1 MITVLLITRT
11 ALYYAII
18 LCYFVD
24 ELGLNPTDLSHLK
37 KQLSEKFHF
46 EHAKS

>member
-1 MITVLLITRT
+1 MSCS
-11 ALYYAII
+11 YESSII

-24 ELGLNPTDLSHLK
+24 ELGLNPADLIYLK
-37 KQLSEKFHF
+37 KQLSEKFHY